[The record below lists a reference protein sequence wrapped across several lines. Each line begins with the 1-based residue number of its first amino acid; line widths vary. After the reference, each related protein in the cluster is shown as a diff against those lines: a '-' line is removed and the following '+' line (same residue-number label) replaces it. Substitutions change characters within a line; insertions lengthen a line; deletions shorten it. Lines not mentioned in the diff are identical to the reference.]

1 MRKLPPLK
9 SLQAFEAT
17 ARHLS
22 FSKASEELFVTP
34 AAVSQQVRALEG
46 RLGVALFHRQARGIA
61 LTDDGRKLLPEITSG
76 LSVLDN
82 AVSAFDFGP
91 REELVTVAT
100 SVSFAHWRL
109 APVLSRF
116 LAAHPAIKVRLLST
130 VWSDEFNSTFG
141 DIEIRF
147 GSAELVGKES
157 ERLQHDSLIAV
168 AAPALLSSSGAFEE
182 HPLIEAVGTSGGWT
196 EWCAQSGYAPTLLP
210 SLFVDHHGIA
220 VQMAT
225 DGVGIALTSSLLAR
239 PSLEKGTL
247 VQVNSHEMASQDG
260 YFIALRKQTNPATAT
275 LFQWIK
281 EAAAV

>member
-1 MRKLPPLK
+1 MARFAPPLNWFRVFQ
-9 SLQAFEAT
+9 SA

-22 FSKASEELFVTP
+22 FTAAARELGLTQS
-34 AAVSQQVRALEG
+34 AVSQQVRALEG

-61 LTDDGRKLLPEITSG
+61 LTDNGRRLLPEITSG
-76 LSVLDN
+76 LSMLDN
-82 AVSAFDFGP
+82 AVSQFDFGP

-100 SVSFAHWRL
+100 SISFAHWRL

-116 LAAHPAIKVRLLST
+116 LSVHPTIKVRLLST

-147 GSAELVGKES
+147 GSAELVGKDS

-168 AAPALLSSSGAFEE
+168 AAPSLLSSGRAFEE
-182 HPLIEAVGTSGGWT
+182 HPLIEAVGTSGGWA
-196 EWCAQSGYAPTLLP
+196 EWCAQSGYAPAPQP

-225 DGVGIALTSSLLAR
+225 NGVGIALTSSLLAR
-239 PSLEKGTL
+239 PSLEKG
-247 VQVNSHEMASQDG
+247 
-260 YFIALRKQTNPATAT
+260 
-275 LFQWIK
+275 
-281 EAAAV
+281 